1 MANPAMKNQ
10 LSPRQLY
17 EQKYRVSRMNL
28 LLVLVFTAINL
39 ILLVTNADSY
49 FLFSAFLPYYFA
61 GIGMLLCGRFP
72 PEFYE
77 GAEDIVFLDTSVFAF
92 LLAVAILF
100 TLMYLVA
107 FLLSNKGRVGW
118 LIFALVF
125 FGVDTLG
132 MFVLNGIS
140 LESILDLAF
149 HAWIIYELSVGIHAH
164 YQLKKLPPEEE
175 VPAFEGAPIEGE
187 AVAAEGV
194 AAQPAGSFAL
204 RVADPDVKHRVLA
217 EAQFMNYHICYRRVK
232 HTNELVVNG
241 TVYDEIAGVM
251 EYPHTLKAHLDGH
264 YISASYTGTHSC
276 IAVDGETLVKKVRWF

>member
-1 MANPAMKNQ
+1 MANFAAQNQ
-10 LSPRQLY
+10 LSPRSLY
-17 EQKYRVSRMNL
+17 EQKYKVSRMNL

-39 ILLVTNADSY
+39 ILLVTNANSY

-61 GIGMLLCGRFP
+61 LIGMLLCGRFP

-77 GAEDIVFLDTSVFAF
+77 GVEDIVFLDNAVFAF

-125 FGVDTLG
+125 IGVDTLG

-140 LESILDLAF
+140 FDSILDLIF
-149 HAWIIYELSVGIHAH
+149 HAWIIYELAVGIHAH
-164 YQLKKLPPEEE
+164 YKLKKLPPEEE
-175 VPAFEGAPIEGE
+175 MPAFEGAPMEGE
-187 AVAAEGV
+187 GMTTEGV
-194 AAQPAGSFAL
+194 AAQPTSSLAL
-204 RVADPDVKHRVLA
+204 RVADNDVKHRVLA
-217 EAQFMNYHICYRRVK
+217 EAQVYNYQICYRRVK

-241 TVYDEIAGVM
+241 TVYDEISGVM
-251 EYPHTLKAHLDGH
+251 EYPHTLKAHIDGH

-276 IAVDGETLVKKVRWF
+276 IAVDGETVVKKMRWF